1 MTSIQDLPLDAW
13 VVVMLN
19 VHDNDMLN
27 SFNKLINCQAIHIP
41 VSERLNAFW
50 IVMSQARIYNAA
62 KKSIDLF
69 SETCDADAFKSIY
82 DKLHEMG
89 FDSDATM
96 NAVRH
101 SNGKL
106 EAALDYLGVQTWY

>member
-19 VHDNDMLN
+19 VHENDMLN

-41 VSERLNAFW
+41 VSERLNTFW
-50 IVMSQARIYNAA
+50 IVMSQARMYNAA
-62 KKSIDLF
+62 NKSANLF
-69 SETCDADAFKSIY
+69 LNTCDADAFRSIY

-89 FDSDATM
+89 FDSDVTI

-106 EAALDYLGVQTWY
+106 EAALDYLGIQGW